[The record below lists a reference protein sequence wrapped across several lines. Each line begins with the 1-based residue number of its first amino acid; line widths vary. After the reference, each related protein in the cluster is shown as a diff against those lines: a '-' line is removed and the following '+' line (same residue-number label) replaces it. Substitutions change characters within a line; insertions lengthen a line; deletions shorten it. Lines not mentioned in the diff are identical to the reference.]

1 VVSWLKHAFAIPQAA
16 EFLPSESERRLVEQL
31 RRELECRH
39 LLLPASVLL
48 ESFRP
53 LGFVASQSIW
63 VAYPWFAS
71 VMDAAG
77 LKVLGQMLERP
88 GSVDWILDQF
98 SQTSVPETDVCP
110 AEDSAATGNSAAT
123 RN

>member
-1 VVSWLKHAFAIPQAA
+1 MVSWLKHAFAIPQAA
-16 EFLPSESERRLVEQL
+16 GFLPSDSEQRLVEQL
-31 RRELECRH
+31 RRELERRH

-53 LGFVASQSIW
+53 LGFVASQSIQ

-71 VMDAAG
+71 VMDASG
-77 LKVLGQMLERP
+77 LKLLGQMLERP

-98 SQTSVPETDVCP
+98 SQSSVPETAGHAAANP
-110 AEDSAATGNSAAT
+110 AAP